1 MDIINIAYVL
11 GISFICRIVA
21 HMVNYSLQYG
31 QLFDFIKLR
40 AIKLLDEDIY
50 NELFGSVGT
59 ITEGT
64 DNMAIAM
71 DIMCQRY
78 KILGVL
84 DCVYC
89 MGFWISVF
97 FMIVLFPYIGI
108 EVLLI
113 PIFTYFLIEKI

>member
-1 MDIINIAYVL
+1 MDLINLAYVF
-11 GISFICRIVA
+11 GISFVCRIIA
-21 HMVNYSLQYG
+21 HMINYSLQYG

-71 DIMCQRY
+71 DIMCKRY
-78 KILGVL
+78 KILGIL

-89 MGFWISVF
+89 MGFWISVIT
-97 FMIVLFPYIGI
+97 MIVLFPYIGI

-113 PIFTYFLIEKI
+113 PIFTYFLIEKL